1 MSMDGLRQIIG
12 PSPCEM
18 HDEERLQ
25 FASREIE
32 RIGIALQTHVEKEKA
47 KKTRKQKKS
56 NKEEARKLLKILEA
70 AGITPQEYVEA
81 MKGD

>member
-1 MSMDGLRQIIG
+1 MDGLKYIIG

-18 HDEERLQ
+18 HEEERLV
-25 FASREIE
+25 FASKEIE

-47 KKTRKQKKS
+47 KKVRKKKQS

-81 MKGD
+81 MKGT